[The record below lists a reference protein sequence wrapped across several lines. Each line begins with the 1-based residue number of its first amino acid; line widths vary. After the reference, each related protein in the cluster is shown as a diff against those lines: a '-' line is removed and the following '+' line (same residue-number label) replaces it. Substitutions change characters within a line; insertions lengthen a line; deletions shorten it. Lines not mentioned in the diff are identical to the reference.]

1 MPHPQRAEVGLI
13 AAIIATIQLIL
24 IASVAHEV
32 ATRPRAL
39 AEPLPSATLLLDRA
53 EATIAPGR

>member
-24 IASVAHEV
+24 IASVAHEFQM
-32 ATRPRAL
+32 RPRAPDSAL
-39 AEPLPSATLLLDRA
+39 AVSEPDYAAATMA
-53 EATIAPGR
+53 GGR